1 MYVILLGRSSDL
13 GIKCVLIAFLT
24 GTAGHS
30 ALQPK
35 SHFVMIKMENV
46 RGRLKRAE
54 HEVDLLVLPK
64 VFHLSSTTKRVDRSA
79 TGHWDIFFLKVLFPT
94 ETGWLALKCLNV

>member
-13 GIKCVLIAFLT
+13 GIKCVLIAFFT

-64 VFHLSSTTKRVDRSA
+64 VFHLSSVTKRVDQSA
-79 TGHWDIFFLKVLFPT
+79 TGHRDIFLKKALFPT
-94 ETGWLALKCLNV
+94 MTG